1 MPKTALLLAAA
12 ILSSCKLGPFP
23 DEPVLRPTAPEPS
36 WDGAGKP
43 TAEAKDAGAYDAALE
58 LAH

>member
-1 MPKTALLLAAA
+1 MPKTALLITAFLG
-12 ILSSCKLGPFP
+12 SCKLGPFP
-23 DEPVLRPTAPEPS
+23 DEPVLRPTAREPS

-43 TAEAKDAGAYDAALE
+43 APEAKDAGAYDAAPE